1 MSVQRHP
8 NAVVSSKARIGDD
21 VTIGPFT
28 YIHDDVEIGNGT
40 NVGSNVFIGN
50 GTRIG
55 KNCAIHHGAS
65 VGSDPQDLKY
75 QGEKSFLYVGD
86 HTTVREFATLN
97 KGTGEGGES
106 RVGSHCLLMAYTHVA
121 HDCIVR
127 DNVIMANCATLAG
140 HVVVEENAII
150 GGLTAVHQ
158 FCTIGEHALIGGVFR
173 VVKDVPPFVLAG
185 QTPLVFEGL
194 NLVGLRRR
202 GFSRES
208 IDAIDR
214 AYRIIYRS
222 NLNVSQAVAQLRS
235 ESNILPEV
243 EKILSFI
250 GRSKRGIIPGRSRK

>member
-1 MSVQRHP
+1 MSVQKHP
-8 NAVVSSKARIGDD
+8 GAVVSSKASIGDD

-55 KNCAIHHGAS
+55 KNCTIHHGAS
-65 VGSDPQDLKY
+65 VGSNPQDLKY
-75 QGEKSFLYVGD
+75 HGEKSFLYVGD

-97 KGTGEGGES
+97 KGTGEGGVS

-121 HDCIVR
+121 HDCIVK

-140 HVVVEENAII
+140 HVVVEESVII

-173 VVKDVPPFVLAG
+173 VVKDVPPYVLAG

-214 AYRIIYRS
+214 AYRIIYKS
-222 NLNVSQAVAQLRS
+222 NLNVSQAVTQLRS
-235 ESNILPEV
+235 ESNNLPEV

-250 GRSKRGIIPGRSRK
+250 SRSKRGIIPGHSRK